1 MSKLRHRDW
10 ALAALAIVAIT
21 LGLQHLLALDAGL
34 TVSREHIG
42 PTPITIF
49 RKTGGAPAPVVVIAH
64 GFSGSQQLMQ
74 PFAVTLAQNGY
85 TAVTFDF
92 LGHGRNP
99 APLPAALTD
108 QEASARA
115 LLEQLGDVVAVA
127 RRLPFCDGRLALL
140 GHSMASDIVVSY
152 AKAHAEVE
160 ATVAVSMFSPGATA
174 LSPRNLLVIVGA
186 LEVAMLKKEALR
198 IAHEAGGD
206 QALEGVTY
214 GDFSAGTAR
223 RATLAS
229 GVEHIGVLYSADS
242 MSEALGW
249 LNQTFH
255 RQGSGFIDRRG
266 PWLGML
272 FLGLIALA
280 RPLTRLLP
288 QAAPAPVGAAPAS
301 WRQLLPLA
309 FGPAILTPLIL
320 WRAPTGFVPL
330 ILGDYL
336 VIHFGLYGLLTGAGL
351 WLLRRKANLAPKPAS
366 GPKIAMDAL
375 LVTLYVIGAIGVPLD
390 WFVTSYFP
398 GLQRAPIALVLLCGT
413 LPFFIADG
421 YATRGPHARRGAYAL
436 TKFCF
441 LLSLAL
447 AVALNLNKLFFLII
461 IAPVILI
468 FFLVY
473 GLISG
478 WTYARVNHPLVGA
491 LALAAA
497 FAWSIAVTF
506 PIVGR

>member
-1 MSKLRHRDW
+1 MSKRRELDW
-10 ALAALAIVAIT
+10 AIAVLAIAMIA
-21 LGLQHLLALDAGL
+21 LGLHHLLALNAGL
-34 TVSREHIG
+34 TISREHIG
-42 PTPITIF
+42 RTPITIF
-49 RKTGGAPAPVVVIAH
+49 RKTHGAPAPVIVIAH

-74 PFAVTLAQNGY
+74 PFAVTLARNGY
-85 TAVTFDF
+85 TAITFDF

-99 APLPAALTD
+99 TPLPAGLTD
-108 QEASARA
+108 QAESARA
-115 LLEQLGDVVAVA
+115 LLEQLGEVVAIA
-127 RRLPFCDGRLALL
+127 RRLPFSDGRLALL

-152 AKAHAEVE
+152 AKAHPEVD
-160 ATVAVSMFSPGATA
+160 ATVTVSMFSPGATA
-174 LSPRNLLVIVGA
+174 TSPRNLLVIVGA
-186 LEVAMLKKEALR
+186 LEPAMIKNEAIRVAR
-198 IAHEAGGD
+198 EAGGD
-206 QALEGVTY
+206 LAREGVTY
-214 GDFSAGTAR
+214 GDFSAGAAR
-223 RATLAS
+223 RAALAR

-242 MSEALGW
+242 MNEALAW
-249 LNQTFH
+249 LNATFY
-255 RQGSGFIDRRG
+255 RQGAGFIDQRG
-266 PWLGML
+266 PWLGVL
-272 FLGLIALA
+272 FVGLIAIA
-280 RPLTRLLP
+280 RPLARLLP
-288 QAAPAPVGAAPAS
+288 QAAAAPVGAAPS
-301 WRQLLPLA
+301 WRLLLPLA
-309 FGPAILTPLIL
+309 IGPAILTPLIL
-320 WRAPTGFVPL
+320 WKAPTGFVPL

-336 VIHFGLYGLLTGAGL
+336 VVHFGLYGFLTGAGL
-351 WLLRRKANLAPKPAS
+351 WLLQRKAVPAPGPVSK
-366 GPKIAMDAL
+366 PKIAIGAL
-375 LVTLYVIGAIGVPLD
+375 LVALYAIGAIGLPLD

-413 LPFFIADG
+413 LPFFIADE

-506 PIVGR
+506 PVVSG